1 MTTPEKIATTEPE
14 NPTLRE
20 MLSDALR
27 YWEPRR
33 LIYNGAL
40 LLVVAGCFAAAWPES
55 KLMLQTDIVLG
66 IFVLAVL
73 ANVAYCAAYLPDIAI
88 QHSGMRDSWLR
99 WRWVV
104 LLVGTLFAAAIT
116 YLFVAGM
123 FGLGN
128 GMG

>member
-1 MTTPEKIATTEPE
+1 MTTPEKIASAEPA

-40 LLVVAGCFAAAWPES
+40 LLVVAGCFVAAWPES

-88 QHSGMRDSWLR
+88 QHSDMRDSWLR

-104 LLVGTLFAAAIT
+104 LLVGTLFASVVT
-116 YLFVAGM
+116 YFFVAGM
-123 FGLGN
+123 LAFGDIKD
-128 GMG
+128 